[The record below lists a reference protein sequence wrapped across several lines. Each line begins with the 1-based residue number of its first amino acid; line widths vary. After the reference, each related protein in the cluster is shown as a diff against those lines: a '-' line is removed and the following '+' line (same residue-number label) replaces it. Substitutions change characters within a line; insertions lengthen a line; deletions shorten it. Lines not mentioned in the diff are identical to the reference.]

1 MEGQFFVAAFLLRN
15 ILLYWKMT
23 DNPYELQR
31 WKMDKESRNYMK
43 ESLQVMTVRDIPYSF
58 VISPELRE
66 NEEKVFETVK
76 VRFSSEDLQEAYLV
90 IGKKMMSEAYSIAE
104 LDQIREPL
112 SGEYVVVISEGE
124 RQERVY
130 GYMQYIAERGGTV
143 QGFTV
148 L

>member
-1 MEGQFFVAAFLLRN
+1 
-15 ILLYWKMT
+15 
-23 DNPYELQR
+23 
-31 WKMDKESRNYMK
+31 MK

-130 GYMQYIAERGGTV
+130 GYMQYIAERGV
-143 QGFTV
+143 V
-148 L
+148 